1 MITVDNLSLCINNK
15 QLLKD
20 ISFSAN
26 KGDIIGVVGYSGSGK
41 TSLLKSIV
49 NIDKKATGKIEYS
62 GKLGFL
68 YQNAKNSIAP
78 NYKIITQVCDGVG
91 KLKLAKK
98 LLGKLG
104 LDDYKK
110 SYVDLIS
117 GGQQMRASLAINLH
131 REPNIL
137 LLDEPTANLDEKNT
151 QLVVK
156 ELLSYAQKTDC
167 ILIWVS
173 HDMKLMEKITNKIIH
188 INNGTISEYTD
199 TKRFFKSPS
208 TKQGKDLLQPIPIK
222 KNKNKTGDT
231 ITTLKNV
238 ALGYNNKP
246 VIKDL
251 SFNVS
256 LGECVGLFGESG
268 IGKSTIFR
276 GIMGQLN
283 PISGTIKKSD
293 NIQMIFQDARGAL
306 NPKLTIL
313 DIVSEPL
320 GNKYSAE
327 EKKQK
332 VIKILNKVGIDE
344 SRIFDKP
351 NQFAGGECQRISIGR
366 AFISNPDLILADE
379 ITSALDSYNKNMILK
394 LIYDLQ
400 AKFNTAI
407 IFASHDYEAI
417 QSISHKVIK
426 L

>member
-1 MITVDNLSLCINNK
+1 MITIDNLSLCINNK
-15 QLLKD
+15 KLLKN

-98 LLGKLG
+98 LLSKLG
-104 LDDYKK
+104 LNDYKK

-117 GGQQMRASLAINLH
+117 GGQQIRASLAINLH
-131 REPNIL
+131 RQPNIL
-137 LLDEPTANLDEKNT
+137 LLDEPTANLDKKNT
-151 QLVVK
+151 KLVVE
-156 ELLSYAQKTDC
+156 ELLSYTKNNNC

-173 HDMKLMEKITNKIIH
+173 HDMKLMEKITNKIMH
-188 INNGTISEYTD
+188 INNGIISEYTD
-199 TKRFFKSPS
+199 TKRFFNSPT
-208 TKQGKDLLQPIPIK
+208 TKQGKDLLKPIPIK
-222 KNKNKTGDT
+222 KNQNKIGDII
-231 ITTLKNV
+231 ITLENV
-238 ALGYNNKP
+238 SLGYNNKY

-283 PISGTIKKSD
+283 PIYGTIKKSN
-293 NIQMIFQDARGAL
+293 NIQMIFQDARGSL

-320 GNKYSAE
+320 GNKYSTE
-327 EKKQK
+327 GKKQK
-332 VIKILNKVGIDE
+332 VIKILSKVGIDK
-344 SRIFDKP
+344 SRIFDRP
-351 NQFAGGECQRISIGR
+351 NQFSGGECQRISIGR

-379 ITSALDSYNKNMILK
+379 ITSALDSYNKNIILK

-400 AKFNTAI
+400 AKFGTAI

-417 QSISHKVIK
+417 KSISHKIIK